1 LEVSPAFLFAMILS
15 VTNIVFFGKV

>member
-15 VTNIVFFGKV
+15 VTNIAFFGKV